1 VKSRERLDRPLL
13 EDDVDFMKRG
23 FSPSEIV
30 WSQCVKAC
38 WMNKRRKNVTK
49 NLTKYINST
58 TN

>member
-30 WSQCVKAC
+30 WYGVNA
-38 WMNKRRKNVTK
+38 
-49 NLTKYINST
+49 
-58 TN
+58 